1 MYSEHYVNNP
11 ETPHLSYLNNKAKQD
26 VLDQDLQPLF
36 GSPIFTANAHNN
48 TAAEMIAMQKM
59 SSTIFPTRTTPEERY
74 RRKARNQKDIAITN
88 HHKRYSNINQSPIK
102 IEFFWGGAPLSAP

>member
-1 MYSEHYVNNP
+1 ME
-11 ETPHLSYLNNKAKQD
+11 K
-26 VLDQDLQPLF
+26 PLHT
-36 GSPIFTANAHNN
+36 ICKELITANKSPLKISLPITVSHNN

-59 SSTIFPTRTTPEERY
+59 SSTIFPTRTAPEERY
-74 RRKARNQKDIAITN
+74 RQKARNQKDIAITN